1 MNLDRYMVKKVTHA
15 PQSRLSSNAAAALIA
30 AALAVAAGL
39 LALPAEKTPLTGTP
53 ELIQTLDRLNVLGS
67 VLMIAAHPDDENT
80 NVIAYFARGRH
91 IRTAYLSATRGE
103 GGQNLLGT
111 EQNEAMGLIRTQEL
125 LAARRIDGGEQ
136 FFTRAYDFGFSKS
149 PEEALQKWGRDRL
162 LSDFVRIIRRF
173 RPDVIIDRWP
183 PPPGSGGHG
192 QHTATGYIAPEA
204 FAAAADP
211 KQFPEQMAEHLQPW
225 RARRLV
231 WNTFSFNRRQE
242 VTEEQA
248 ADRIRVDAGGFDPV
262 LGKSYAEIAGESRSE
277 HWSQGQ
283 GTPERRGPSLQFFVQ
298 VAGERVNNPPTSDL
312 FEGIDTT
319 WGRVEGA
326 ARLGQLFSQA
336 RRELVPDQPEKI
348 LPLLVAAYTEM
359 ERLHDPWVDV
369 KRPELLHA
377 IDLAAGLWLDA
388 EADRWN
394 VVPGSSL
401 DLTLT
406 AINRSHFPLTWERT
420 EIKGVAG
427 QTTATSNRPLEF
439 NNPQQFKATVNVP
452 PNAPFSQPY
461 WMRELRT
468 ADYYPVSDPNL
479 IGMPE
484 NPPVLEATFYLR
496 TAQGVVLPMRAPV
509 QYRWIERAGGEK
521 VRAVEVVPPVAVSF
535 TSPAMVFPEA
545 RPRPV
550 IVRITSSVKQA
561 KGTVSLEAPVGWKV
575 APAAAP
581 FEISDPNQQL
591 AVRFEVTPPARAGG
605 GHMTARA
612 QIGGTTVSA
621 GMVSIQYPHIPPQ
634 TYFPPA
640 RTRVERF
647 DVRLTAKNIGYVMGA
662 GDEVPQALEQLGAS
676 VHLLTAEDLAAGD
689 LRRFDA
695 IVTGI
700 RALNVRDDLI
710 AARQRL
716 LDYVAG
722 GGTLVVQYNTSD
734 ARSGD
739 RAAALAPY
747 PLTPSAQRTTVE
759 EAPVSFPNPDLPVL
773 HRPNEITAR
782 DFEGW
787 VQERG
792 LYFMSGWDPHYQPV
806 FESHDPGE
814 KPQLGGTLYAR
825 YGQGVYIYTSYAWF
839 RQLPA
844 GVPGAYRVFANLV
857 SGGK

>member
-1 MNLDRYMVKKVTHA
+1 MGPGPAIVGFCPNHPAFSSGCHHRPLA
-15 PQSRLSSNAAAALIA
+15 PAARLGRARTAHGNRLHSSRSVCGGSRPQPVPGADGRTPP
-30 AALAVAAGL
+30 ALASPAPGLEYLFVQPAAGNRRGAGCRSHPGGRRRL
-39 LALPAEKTPLTGTP
+39 RPRSREILRGDCGRKP
-53 ELIQTLDRLNVLGS
+53 QRTL
-67 VLMIAAHPDDENT
+67 E
-80 NVIAYFARGRH
+80 
-91 IRTAYLSATRGE
+91 
-103 GGQNLLGT
+103 
-111 EQNEAMGLIRTQEL
+111 
-125 LAARRIDGGEQ
+125 
-136 FFTRAYDFGFSKS
+136 
-149 PEEALQKWGRDRL
+149 
-162 LSDFVRIIRRF
+162 
-173 RPDVIIDRWP
+173 
-183 PPPGSGGHG
+183 PGSGHPGA
-192 QHTATGYIAPEA
+192 Q
-204 FAAAADP
+204 
-211 KQFPEQMAEHLQPW
+211 
-225 RARRLV
+225 
-231 WNTFSFNRRQE
+231 
-242 VTEEQA
+242 
-248 ADRIRVDAGGFDPV
+248 
-262 LGKSYAEIAGESRSE
+262 
-277 HWSQGQ
+277 
-283 GTPERRGPSLQFFVQ
+283 GPSLQFFVQ
-298 VAGERVNNPPTSDL
+298 VAGERVSNPPTSDL

-326 ARLGQLFSQA
+326 ARLGRLFSQA

-427 QTTATSNRPLEF
+427 QTSAAPNRPLEF
-439 NNPQQFKATVNVP
+439 NNPQQFKATVTVP

-550 IVRITSSVKQA
+550 IVRLSSSVKQA
-561 KGTVSLEAPVGWKV
+561 KGTVSLAAPVGWKV

-591 AVRFEVTPPARAGG
+591 GVRFEVTPPARAGG

-647 DVRLTAKNIGYVMGA
+647 DVRLTAKNIG
-662 GDEVPQALEQLGAS
+662 
-676 VHLLTAEDLAAGD
+676 
-689 LRRFDA
+689 
-695 IVTGI
+695 
-700 RALNVRDDLI
+700 
-710 AARQRL
+710 
-716 LDYVAG
+716 
-722 GGTLVVQYNTSD
+722 
-734 ARSGD
+734 
-739 RAAALAPY
+739 
-747 PLTPSAQRTTVE
+747 
-759 EAPVSFPNPDLPVL
+759 
-773 HRPNEITAR
+773 
-782 DFEGW
+782 
-787 VQERG
+787 
-792 LYFMSGWDPHYQPV
+792 
-806 FESHDPGE
+806 
-814 KPQLGGTLYAR
+814 
-825 YGQGVYIYTSYAWF
+825 
-839 RQLPA
+839 
-844 GVPGAYRVFANLV
+844 
-857 SGGK
+857 